1 MTHFFQRPGSLK
13 DHAMAIPYY
22 HVDVFTD
29 ELFRGNPA
37 GVCILSA
44 FPAENIMQN
53 IAAEN
58 RHSET
63 AFVVPRLDGDFDLR
77 WFTPTVE
84 DDLCGH
90 ATLASAF
97 VLALR
102 KHNVWPVRFH
112 TCSGMLTV
120 AQDPVAQ
127 TQGGFEMDFPARP
140 PQTCETPT
148 ELLPALGL
156 KAALVMKSRDYLV
169 VVDQAEQV
177 RALSPDIAA
186 LAGIDM
192 GNGGTIVT
200 APGEGDADYVCRLF
214 APAEGIDEDPATGSI
229 HCTLAPYWAAR
240 LGKNTLR
247 ARQLSL
253 RGGFMRCTI
262 GGDRVKIAGCARLY
276 LHGTI
281 EL

>member
-1 MTHFFQRPGSLK
+1 L
-13 DHAMAIPYY
+13 AIPYY
-22 HVDVFTD
+22 HVDVFTG
-29 ELFRGNPA
+29 ELFAGNPA
-37 GVCILSA
+37 GVCMLSV
-44 FPAENIMQN
+44 FPANDVMQK

-63 AFVVPRLDGDFDLR
+63 AFVVARADGDFDLR

-102 KHNVWPVRFH
+102 GHDVWPVRFH
-112 TCSGMLTV
+112 TCSGVLTV
-120 AQDPVAQ
+120 AEKQD
-127 TQGGFEMDFPARP
+127 GFVMDFPARP
-140 PQTCETPT
+140 AQRCETPA

-156 KAALVMKSRDYLV
+156 RSALVMRSRDYMV
-169 VVDQAEQV
+169 VVDEAEQV
-177 RALSPDIAA
+177 RGLAPDIAA
-186 LAGIDM
+186 LAKVEM
-192 GNGGTIVT
+192 GNGGAIVT
-200 APGEGDADYVCRLF
+200 APGQGDVDYVCRLF

-240 LGKNTLR
+240 LGRETLR
-247 ARQLSL
+247 AQQLSA
-253 RGGFMRCTI
+253 RGGSMQSTVC
-262 GGDRVKIAGCARLY
+262 GDRVKIMGKALLY
-276 LHGTI
+276 LQGTI

>member
-1 MTHFFQRPGSLK
+1 
-13 DHAMAIPYY
+13 MAIPYY
-22 HVDVFTD
+22 HVDAFTSD
-29 ELFRGNPA
+29 LFTGNPA

-44 FPAENIMQN
+44 FPSDSVMQK

-63 AFVVPRLDGDFDLR
+63 AFVVSRADGDFDLR
-77 WFTPTVE
+77 WFTPKVE

-90 ATLASAF
+90 ATLASAY

-102 KHNVWPVRFH
+102 KHKVWPVRFH
-112 TCSGMLTV
+112 TRSGMLTV
-120 AQDPVAQ
+120 AQGIAQ
-127 TQGGFEMDFPARP
+127 NQDGFVMDFPAQP
-140 PQTCETPT
+140 PQPCEVPA

-186 LAGIDM
+186 LAKLDAGS
-192 GNGGTIVT
+192 GTIVT
-200 APGEGDADYVCRLF
+200 APGEGDIDYVCRMFLPS
-214 APAEGIDEDPATGSI
+214 AGIDEDPATGSI
-229 HCTLAPYWAAR
+229 HCTLAPYWSGR
-240 LGKNTLR
+240 LDKDTFR
-247 ARQLSL
+247 ARQLSA
-253 RGGFMRCTI
+253 RGGYVQCSI
-262 GGDRVKIAGCARLY
+262 AGDRVKITGSARLY
-276 LHGTI
+276 LQVTL